1 MITKRIE
8 LIFPAELKNEAII
21 CNLCK
26 KFDIVVNIL
35 EASFSTETGW
45 AILILKGRDTE
56 LNNAVNFL
64 KESGVK
70 IEDNQPG

>member
-1 MITKRIE
+1 MINRRIE
-8 LIFPAELKNEAII
+8 LIFPAELKDEAII

-45 AILILKGRDTE
+45 AILILKGRE
-56 LNNAVNFL
+56 AQLNNAMNFL
-64 KESGVK
+64 REHGVK
-70 IEDNQPG
+70 IEDNQAA